1 MIPTKVIREALI
13 ASLKASELFQSVTAF
28 NVLDLS
34 AALRTLRDSPDSAA
48 IVVPGR
54 TTWEHEMIAEM
65 DESVPTRAES
75 RAEFNILLTLRDLR
89 HGDGGNLECVDLVD
103 DLAARLIWTNL
114 AVPGLLCLPDDAE
127 PFVIEIDDNRGR
139 EAWKIQVTIVQQI
152 IN

>member
-13 ASLKASELFQSVTAF
+13 ASLTASELFQSVTAF

-75 RAEFNILLTLRDLR
+75 RAEFDILLTLRDLR

-103 DLAARLIWTNL
+103 DLADRLIWSNL
-114 AVPGLLCLPDDAE
+114 AVPGLICLPNEME
-127 PFVIEIDDNRGR
+127 PFVIEIDDKRGR